1 MTRLIAALVAA
12 VLLLVGCSTDDAGGT
27 KGGSTGFVGGDGTF
41 TIVPADQ
48 RVEAPT
54 LAGTT
59 LAGEELSTA
68 DFVGKPLIINVWG
81 SWCAPCRAE
90 APHLVEAAEEFGST
104 VGFLGINT
112 RDTVAAAQAFERSFE
127 ITWDSLFDP
136 DGVLLLEFAQ
146 LPPKAIPSTVVL
158 DEEGR
163 VAARVLGEVTTSML
177 RGILEDV
184 NAS

>member
-1 MTRLIAALVAA
+1 MTRLAALLAA
-12 VLLLVGCSTDDAGGT
+12 ALLLLTGCAADDEGGT
-27 KGGSTGFVGGDGTF
+27 GGGTTGFVGGDGTF

-48 RVEAPT
+48 RAEAPVLDGET
-54 LAGTT
+54 LAGD
-59 LAGEELSTA
+59 ALSTA
-68 DFVGKPLIINVWG
+68 DFAGKPLIINVWG

-90 APHLVEAAEEFGST
+90 APELVKAQEELGDE
-104 VGFLGINT
+104 VAFLGINT
-112 RDTVAAAQAFERSFE
+112 RDTPAAAQAFERSFG
-127 ITWDSLFDP
+127 ITWPSLNDP

-163 VAARVLGEVTTSML
+163 VAARVLGEVSASTL

-184 NAS
+184 AAP